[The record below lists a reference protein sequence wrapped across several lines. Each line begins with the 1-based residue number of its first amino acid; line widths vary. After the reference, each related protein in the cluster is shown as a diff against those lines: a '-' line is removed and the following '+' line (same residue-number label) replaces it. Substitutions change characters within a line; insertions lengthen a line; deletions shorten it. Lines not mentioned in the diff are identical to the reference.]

1 MYIKKYTLK
10 KLEIQQI
17 GLKIFKNVILQS
29 NKKLRHPVEGVWD
42 IYKQTS

>member
-1 MYIKKYTLK
+1 MYIKMYILK
-10 KLEIQQI
+10 NLEIQQI

-29 NKKLRHPVEGVWD
+29 NKKLRHPVEGVWC